1 MGGIWVAS
9 SNFTKG
15 QLDPLL
21 AGRID
26 LEAYYQG
33 VREATNVLAIPQGGL
48 KKRPGMQFLGEAL
61 GDGRLESFSF
71 NVEQNYLLVFTALK
85 MQIYKDGVL
94 QTNINGSGDDFL
106 VIPWTLAQIQEFD
119 YIQSA
124 DTIIITQ
131 EDVAPQIIQRTS
143 DTAWSIAAL
152 GLINLPQFDFNDGSS
167 PTPVS
172 EVQDINFSG
181 IEQGSTVK
189 LSLEGVLTEDFSYE
203 GNNSDMAEAIEEQ
216 LQTLPNTGST
226 GITVAF
232 TGGTLTNATFR
243 VTFAG
248 ASAKDWRPLTGFMV
262 QGRVTGDEQITT
274 VRITSGTARSEDVWS
289 STRGWP
295 RTATFHEARLF
306 FGGSRS
312 RPSTMWGSRVN
323 ELLNFDAGRARDD
336 EALDVTL
343 STDQINAINGI
354 VSNKS
359 LQIFTSGA
367 EFYVPE
373 SPITPANVAVKPQ
386 TNLGSKR
393 VRPISIEGVTLFI
406 QRTGKAIYQFQFL
419 NDFQSNES
427 RSVSLL
433 APDLIKDPSQ
443 MAASRGTSESDANYV
458 YLVSNDGIMTVLN
471 TQSLEGV
478 QAFTTWQTDG
488 DIVSVAV
495 VDDEVNLLVKRVIGG
510 GDVYYV
516 EKGNE
521 DLNTDSSVSATV
533 SSDTLTG
540 LDHLEGETVKVK
552 ADGAVQLDEVVS
564 SGQITIDH
572 TATIIEA
579 GLEYQPRIETLPL
592 NIPLNNGPNAA
603 QKKKIARVAVQLF
616 ESNGII
622 VNGERL
628 SDRVIGQNQFDP
640 PTPQTGFKR
649 IYLLGWSLEAT
660 VVISQ
665 DTPMPFTIL
674 ALDLEVKV

>member
-1 MGGIWVAS
+1 VGGIWVAS
-9 SNFTKG
+9 SNVTKG

-48 KKRPGMQFLGEAL
+48 KKRPGMQFLGAAL
-61 GDGRLESFSF
+61 GNGRLESFSF
-71 NVEQNYLLVFTALK
+71 NVEQNYLLVFTASR
-85 MQIYKDGVL
+85 MQIYKEGVL
-94 QTNINGSGDDFL
+94 QTNINGSGNDYL
-106 VIPWTLAQIQEFD
+106 AVPWTLAQIQEFD

-131 EDVAPQIIQRTS
+131 EDVEPRTITRTS
-143 DTAWSIAAL
+143 DTAWAIATAP
-152 GLINLPQFDFNDGSS
+152 ITNTPQYDFNDGSS
-167 PTPVS
+167 PAPAD
-172 EVQDINFSG
+172 EVQRIKFTNANDGDRF
-181 IEQGSTVK
+181 K
-189 LSLEGVLTEDFSYE
+189 LSLEGVLTEEIVLNRASTVSTREDIA
-203 GNNSDMAEAIEEQ
+203 DALLA
-216 LQTLPNTGST
+216 LPNTANS
-226 GITVAF
+226 GIS
-232 TGGTLTNATFR
+232 
-243 VTFAG
+243 VTFVSGSPDIYEITFSGDSANDWNELAG
-248 ASAKDWRPLTGFMV
+248 TPIFTKNASFEVISSTISDG
-262 QGRVTGDEQITT
+262 
-274 VRITSGTARSEDVWS
+274 TSRAEDVWS
-289 STRGWP
+289 SGRGWP
-295 RTATFHEARLF
+295 RTCTFHESRLW
-306 FGGSRS
+306 FGGSKS
-312 RPSTMWGSRVN
+312 RPSTLWGGRVN
-323 ELLNFDAGRARDD
+323 DAFNFDIGRSRDD
-336 EALDVTL
+336 EAIDVTL
-343 STDQINAINGI
+343 ATDQVNAVTGLL
-354 VSNKS
+354 SNRS
-359 LQIFTSGA
+359 LQVFTSGA

-406 QRTGKAIYQFQFL
+406 QRTGKAIYQFQFV

-427 RSVSLL
+427 RSISLL
-433 APDLIKDPSQ
+433 APDLIKDPAQ
-443 MAASRGTSESDANYV
+443 MASSKGTSESDANYV
-458 YLVSNDGIMTVLN
+458 YLVSDDGIMTVLN

-540 LDHLEGETVKVK
+540 LDHLNGETVKVK
-552 ADGAVQLDEVVS
+552 ADGAVQLDGVVS
-564 SGQITIDH
+564 GGQITIDH
-572 TATIIEA
+572 VATVIEA

-592 NIPLNNGPNAA
+592 NIPLKNGPNAA

-622 VNGERL
+622 VSGERL
-628 SDRVIGQNQFDP
+628 ADKTIGQDQFDA